1 MARTINYSLDEI
13 TQLTQ
18 ILHDDGVLIKNNGVY
33 LINPLLIPAK
43 CYFIKIKKFTLVL
56 PMKLLTILYFLTIY
70 LTGFDFQNDFNI
82 TFAQQDSN
90 AVVNETKKVQVTEQ
104 DNVNNKDS
112 VQKDFTEN
120 VGLDKIKDLIS
131 FEKIIGSLFVLLVG
145 FFFLKL
151 ITKILQFSA
160 EKSARSRIS
169 YKGTIPIVRLIGW
182 SIIIYIIIGVIIK
195 PPFETIIAVSASL
208 GIAIGLAAQDLVKN
222 VIGGI
227 MIIFDRPFQVGDK
240 IQVGNNYGEVLTI
253 GLRSTRIVTGDDSV
267 VSIPNADIMSQ
278 SVSNSNS
285 GAPNCQVVAEVYL
298 PIDIDTV
305 AVRDT
310 ALEVAK
316 VSKYVYL
323 DKPVS
328 VLFFNEVKEKRSYL
342 KMRLKA
348 YVADIRYEFT
358 FKSEMT
364 ELIIRELLDKGVLKK
379 EDVS

>member
-1 MARTINYSLDEI
+1 
-13 TQLTQ
+13 
-18 ILHDDGVLIKNNGVY
+18 
-33 LINPLLIPAK
+33 
-43 CYFIKIKKFTLVL
+43 
-56 PMKLLTILYFLTIY
+56 MKLITIFYFLTIY
-70 LTGFDFQNDFNI
+70 LTGFDCQNDFNI
-82 TFAQQDSN
+82 AFAQQDSN
-90 AVVNETKKVQVTEQ
+90 AVVTETKKVRDTKQGIE
-104 DNVNNKDS
+104 NKKDS
-112 VQKDFTEN
+112 VHTDFTEN
-120 VGLDKIKDLIS
+120 VGIDRIKDLIS
-131 FEKIIGSLFVLLVG
+131 FEKIIGSLLVLLVG

-151 ITKILQFSA
+151 VTKILQYLA

-169 YKGTIPIVRLIGW
+169 YKGTIPIVRLVGW
-182 SIIIYIIIGVIIK
+182 SLIVYIIIGVIIK
-195 PPFETIIAVSASL
+195 PPFETLIAVSASL

-240 IQVGNNYGEVLTI
+240 IQVGNNYGEVLRI

-267 VSIPNADIMSQ
+267 VSIPNADIMNQ

-298 PIDIDTV
+298 PIDVDTV
-305 AVRDT
+305 AVRDI

-348 YVADIRYEFT
+348 YVSDIRYEFT

-364 ELIIRELLDKGVLKK
+364 ELIIRELLDNGVLKK

>member
-1 MARTINYSLDEI
+1 M
-13 TQLTQ
+13 
-18 ILHDDGVLIKNNGVY
+18 K
-33 LINPLLIPAK
+33 PLK
-43 CYFIKIKKFTLVL
+43 
-56 PMKLLTILYFLTIY
+56 ILYILTIY
-70 LTGFDFQNDFNI
+70 LIAYVFLSEYNPVL
-82 TFAQQDSN
+82 AQQDSN
-90 AVVNETKKVQVTEQ
+90 SVLTETKKVQVTAQ
-104 DNVNNKDS
+104 DNDNKKDS
-112 VQKDFTEN
+112 VQTNLTEKL
-120 VGLDKIKDLIS
+120 GLDKIKDLIS
-131 FEKIIGSLFVLLVG
+131 FEKIVGSLFVLLVG

-151 ITKILQFSA
+151 ITKILQLIA

-169 YKGTIPIVRLIGW
+169 YKGTISIVRLLGW
-182 SIIIYIIIGVIIK
+182 SIIIYIIIGVIIQ

-222 VIGGI
+222 IIGGI

-267 VSIPNADIMSQ
+267 VSIPNADIMNQ

-298 PIDIDTV
+298 PIDIDTL

-323 DKPVS
+323 DKPVT
-328 VLFFNEVKEKRSYL
+328 VLFFNEVKDKRSYL

-348 YVADIRYEFT
+348 YVSDIRYEFT

-364 ELIIRELLDKGVLKK
+364 ELIIRELINDGVLKK

>member
-1 MARTINYSLDEI
+1 
-13 TQLTQ
+13 
-18 ILHDDGVLIKNNGVY
+18 
-33 LINPLLIPAK
+33 
-43 CYFIKIKKFTLVL
+43 
-56 PMKLLTILYFLTIY
+56 
-70 LTGFDFQNDFNI
+70 
-82 TFAQQDSN
+82 
-90 AVVNETKKVQVTEQ
+90 
-104 DNVNNKDS
+104 
-112 VQKDFTEN
+112 
-120 VGLDKIKDLIS
+120 
-131 FEKIIGSLFVLLVG
+131 LFVLLVG

-151 ITKILQFSA
+151 ITKILQLIA

-169 YKGTIPIVRLIGW
+169 YKGTISIVRLLGW
-182 SIIIYIIIGVIIK
+182 SIIIYIIIGVIIQ

-222 VIGGI
+222 IIGGI

-267 VSIPNADIMSQ
+267 VSIPNADIMNQ

-298 PIDIDTV
+298 PIDIDTL

-323 DKPVS
+323 DKPVT
-328 VLFFNEVKEKRSYL
+328 VLFFNEVKDKRSYL

-348 YVADIRYEFT
+348 YVSDIRYEFT

-364 ELIIRELLDKGVLKK
+364 ELIIRELINDGVLKK

>member
-1 MARTINYSLDEI
+1 
-13 TQLTQ
+13 
-18 ILHDDGVLIKNNGVY
+18 
-33 LINPLLIPAK
+33 
-43 CYFIKIKKFTLVL
+43 
-56 PMKLLTILYFLTIY
+56 MKLLTILYFLTFY
-70 LTGFDFQNDFNI
+70 LTGFDCPNDFNI
-82 TFAQQDSN
+82 AFAQQDSN
-90 AVVNETKKVQVTEQ
+90 AAITETKKVQVTEH
-104 DNVNNKDS
+104 DNENNEDS
-112 VQKDFTEN
+112 VRKDFTEN

-131 FEKIIGSLFVLLVG
+131 FEKIIGSLFVLVVG

-151 ITKILQFSA
+151 IAKILQLFA
-160 EKSARSRIS
+160 EKSDRSRIS
-169 YKGTIPIVRLIGW
+169 YKDSIPIVRLIGW

-195 PPFETIIAVSASL
+195 PPFEIIIAVSVSL

-267 VSIPNADIMSQ
+267 VNIPNADIMSQ

-298 PIDIDTV
+298 PIDVDTV

-348 YVADIRYEFT
+348 YVSDIRYEFT

-364 ELIIRELLDKGVLKK
+364 ELIIRELLEKGVLKK